1 MYYINT
7 APPHA
12 HSIVY
17 EYSHDLRGDHEK
29 TDPMIFGHFG
39 ISNAYAYLDPGTG
52 SIIVQML
59 IGTLVGAGVAIKVY
73 WQKIKMRFT
82 K

>member
-1 MYYINT
+1 M
-7 APPHA
+7 
-12 HSIVY
+12 
-17 EYSHDLRGDHEK
+17 L
-29 TDPMIFGHFG
+29 IFGHFS

-52 SIIVQML
+52 SIIAQV
-59 IGTLVGAGVAIKVY
+59 IVGTLVGAGVAIKVY

>member
-1 MYYINT
+1 MFNFGMKFRNSFLPIT
-7 APPHA
+7 V
-12 HSIVY
+12 I
-17 EYSHDLRGDHEK
+17 LL
-29 TDPMIFGHFG
+29 IFGHFS

-52 SIIVQML
+52 SIIL
-59 IGTLVGAGVAIKVY
+59 LSIIGPLVGAGLAIKIY

>member
-1 MYYINT
+1 MKFRNSFLPIT
-7 APPHA
+7 V
-12 HSIVY
+12 I
-17 EYSHDLRGDHEK
+17 LL
-29 TDPMIFGHFG
+29 IFGHFS

-52 SIIVQML
+52 SIIL
-59 IGTLVGAGVAIKVY
+59 LSIIGPLVGAGLAIKIY

>member
-1 MYYINT
+1 MKFRNSFLPIT
-7 APPHA
+7 VI
-12 HSIVY
+12 S
-17 EYSHDLRGDHEK
+17 L
-29 TDPMIFGHFG
+29 IFGHLS

-52 SIIVQML
+52 SIIAQV
-59 IGTLVGAGVAIKVY
+59 IVGTLVGAGVAIKVY